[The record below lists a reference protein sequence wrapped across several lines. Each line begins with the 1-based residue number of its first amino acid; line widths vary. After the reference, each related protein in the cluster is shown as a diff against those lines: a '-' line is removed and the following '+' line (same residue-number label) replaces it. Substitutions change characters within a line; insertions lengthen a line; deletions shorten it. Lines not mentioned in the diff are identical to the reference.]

1 MAELIRQY
9 YALLSSPA
17 NLLTLPLGDLADS
30 INIPLISVL
39 LFGLIGAVAPCQLS
53 TNVAALAFLSRRAA
67 DSRKMWAQTL
77 AFVLGKATVYLLIG
91 GVIVL
96 LGWQIDQV
104 SRTAIPVI
112 IFTRRAMGPL
122 LIIVGLLMLGVLQ
135 SRLAIGDRLSGWLE
149 EKARRQNGIVPSYLL
164 GAAFAF
170 AFCPTLFWLFFGLTI
185 PLAITSTGG
194 IIFPS
199 IFAIGTALPVLGLA
213 WLMTSGAVNMSQFIA
228 RFKAADVWIQRVAGI
243 IFLLVGLNEIILYWI
258 L

>member
-9 YALLSSPA
+9 YALLSTPA
-17 NLLTLPLGDLADS
+17 NFLTLPLGDLADS
-30 INIPLISVL
+30 LNIPLISVL

-67 DSRKMWAQTL
+67 DSRKMCAQTL
-77 AFVLGKATVYLLIG
+77 AFVLGKVTVYLLIG

-112 IFTRRAMGPL
+112 IFMRRAMGPL
-122 LIIVGLLMLGVLQ
+122 LIVVGLLMLGIFQ
-135 SRLAIGDRLSGWLE
+135 SRLSLGTRLSNWLE
-149 EKARRQNGIVPSYLL
+149 EKARGRSGIIPAYIL
-164 GAAFAF
+164 GAAFAL

-185 PLAITSTGG
+185 PLAIASTGG

-199 IFAIGTALPVLGLA
+199 VFAIGTTLPVLGLA
-213 WLMTSGAVNMSQFIA
+213 GLMASGAVNMSQFIA
-228 RFKAADVWIQRVAGI
+228 RFKAADVWIQRGAGI
-243 IFLLVGLNEIILYWI
+243 VFLLIGLNEIILYWI

>member
-1 MAELIRQY
+1 
-9 YALLSSPA
+9 
-17 NLLTLPLGDLADS
+17 
-30 INIPLISVL
+30 
-39 LFGLIGAVAPCQLS
+39 
-53 TNVAALAFLSRRAA
+53 
-67 DSRKMWAQTL
+67 
-77 AFVLGKATVYLLIG
+77 
-91 GVIVL
+91 
-96 LGWQIDQV
+96 
-104 SRTAIPVI
+104 
-112 IFTRRAMGPL
+112 
-122 LIIVGLLMLGVLQ
+122 MLGVLQ
-135 SRLAIGDRLSGWLE
+135 SRLAIGDRLSSWLE